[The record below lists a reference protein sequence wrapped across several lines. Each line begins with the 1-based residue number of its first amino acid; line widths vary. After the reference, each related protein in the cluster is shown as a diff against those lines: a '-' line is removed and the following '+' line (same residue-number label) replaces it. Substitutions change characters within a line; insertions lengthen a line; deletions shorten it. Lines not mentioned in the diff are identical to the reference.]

1 MILINKFL
9 ILSIFIILLPRVS
22 FGNTNDYE
30 LYEVKNY
37 HDQFCSKLVSNI
49 TNKNIEDE
57 WIATEKSNNYQL
69 LINNNKKIK
78 LKLQSFVRKKEIQKL
93 IFTFYSL
100 LNKPIIELR
109 SKKNCKIKSARV
121 LIYDK
126 KDIPIKINSVDMSN
140 YNILETKFLNP
151 DLPIINNE
159 SDKNIIGLIDTGI
172 NYTIEKFEK
181 NIATKNKK
189 IIGYDFWDND
199 NKPFDSDP
207 RQNPFY
213 PRHHGTTVFSVL
225 SKEAPASKIAPYRFP
240 ANDMCKF
247 KDLIDHIA
255 ENSIKLVS
263 LSMGSDNILDWV
275 CFKESLEKH
284 KDILFIVSAGNNGFN
299 IDNKP
304 IYPASL
310 DLDNIITVTS
320 SDQTGRLGRGSNYG
334 RYSVDFILPAERV
347 EVIDHRGVRASTG
360 GTSYAVPRLVA
371 LISRYMNKN
380 PNSSKDD
387 ILSFLKKRAIKKG
400 EKITRYGW
408 IPDPSDNYLID

>member
-1 MILINKFL
+1 
-9 ILSIFIILLPRVS
+9 
-22 FGNTNDYE
+22 
-30 LYEVKNY
+30 
-37 HDQFCSKLVSNI
+37 
-49 TNKNIEDE
+49 
-57 WIATEKSNNYQL
+57 
-69 LINNNKKIK
+69 
-78 LKLQSFVRKKEIQKL
+78 
-93 IFTFYSL
+93 
-100 LNKPIIELR
+100 
-109 SKKNCKIKSARV
+109 
-121 LIYDK
+121 
-126 KDIPIKINSVDMSN
+126 
-140 YNILETKFLNP
+140 
-151 DLPIINNE
+151 
-159 SDKNIIGLIDTGI
+159 
-172 NYTIEKFEK
+172 
-181 NIATKNKK
+181 
-189 IIGYDFWDND
+189 
-199 NKPFDSDP
+199 
-207 RQNPFY
+207 
-213 PRHHGTTVFSVL
+213 
-225 SKEAPASKIAPYRFP
+225 
-240 ANDMCKF
+240 MCKF

-371 LISRYMNKN
+371 LVSRYMNKN

>member
-1 MILINKFL
+1 MILINKFF
-9 ILSIFIILLPRVS
+9 ILSIFIILLPSVS
-22 FGNTNDYE
+22 FGNTNNYK
-30 LYEVKNY
+30 LYEIKN
-37 HDQFCSKLVSNI
+37 HHNQFCSKLVSNI

-57 WIATEKSNNYQL
+57 WIVTEKRYNYQL
-69 LINNNKKIK
+69 LINKNKKIK
-78 LKLQSFVRKKEIQKL
+78 LKLQSFIRKNEIQRL

-109 SKKNCKIKSARV
+109 SNNNCKIKSARI
-121 LIYDK
+121 LIYNN

-140 YNILETKFLNP
+140 YDIIETKFLNP

-172 NYTIEKFEK
+172 NYTIKKFEK

-207 RQNPFY
+207 RQNPFF

-225 SKEAPASKIAPYRFP
+225 SKEAPESKIAPYRFP

-247 KDLIDHIA
+247 KELIDHIA
-255 ENSIKLVS
+255 KNSIKLVS
-263 LSMGSDNILDWV
+263 LSMGSGNLLDWI
-275 CFKESLEKH
+275 CFKKAAKIQ

-347 EVIDHRGVRASTG
+347 EVIDHRGVRALTG
-360 GTSYAVPRLVA
+360 GTSYAVPRLVS
-371 LISRYMNKN
+371 LVSRYLNKN

-387 ILSFLKKRAIKKG
+387 ILSFLKKRAIQKG